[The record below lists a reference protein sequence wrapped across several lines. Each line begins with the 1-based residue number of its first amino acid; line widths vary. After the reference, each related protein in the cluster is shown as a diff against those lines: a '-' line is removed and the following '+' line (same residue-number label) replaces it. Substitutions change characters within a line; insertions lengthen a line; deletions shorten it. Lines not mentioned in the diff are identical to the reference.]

1 MPMKRLILYR
11 IIIFF
16 LLTIT
21 LLQAKEKVA
30 VTIKSKGDVKYKKE
44 LEKKFKNTLIVGSP
58 LENKDEIAVGEE
70 SFASIVFIDDK
81 SMLNIHE
88 NTNFVVRRNQKESKI
103 IKRISLEYGRIR
115 ANVNKDQRNEF
126 IISTPT
132 SVAAVKGTIFWVIS
146 NEEEGDTFFGVEG
159 SVEIRNL
166 ISNKTILLAQNE
178 KGTSNLQGDL
188 EKTKISRDELPGEEN
203 EEGETKVL
211 RIPFENEEGDIKYL
225 EIYYKE

>member
-1 MPMKRLILYR
+1 MPMKRLLLFRIVIL
-11 IIIFF
+11 F
-16 LLTIT
+16 LLTFIILDAT
-21 LLQAKEKVA
+21 EKVA

-44 LEKKFKNTLIVGSP
+44 LEKKFNKDLAVGAP
-58 LENKDEIAVGEE
+58 LENKDEISVGKE

-88 NTNFVVRRNQKESKI
+88 NTNFVVRRDQKNSKI

-115 ANVNKDQRNEF
+115 ANVNKDQQNEF

-132 SVAAVKGTIFWVIS
+132 SVAAVKGTIFWVIT
-146 NEEEGDTFFGVEG
+146 NEAEGDIFYGVEG

-166 ISNKTILLAQNE
+166 ISNKTILLGQNE
-178 KGTSNLQGDL
+178 KGTSDPQGDL
-188 EKTKISRDELPGEEN
+188 EKSKISKEELPDEEQ
-203 EEGETKVL
+203 EDGETKVL